1 MILGGYEIIINYLT
15 FPTLY
20 TTLFI
25 IYNTPMITPSDK
37 EIQENSLIEDI
48 EPGVLSPLTKDVTL
62 DSQLRPKF
70 LGDYI
75 GQEKV
80 KENLNVL
87 IQAAKK
93 RSEHL
98 EHTLFYGPP
107 GLGKT
112 TLAYILA
119 NEMGVNIKITSG
131 PAIERTG
138 DLASILTNLAEHDIL
153 FIDEIHRLNKNIE
166 EVLYPAME
174 EFVLDIILGKGPGAR
189 SMRMP
194 LPKFTIVGATTR
206 MGMISSPLRDRFGMI
221 QRLEFYTQEEIEE
234 IIKRNARILDLEFE
248 NSAITEL
255 ARRSRFTPRIAN
267 RLLKRVRDFSQVHGS
282 GKIDLSTTN
291 QALALLQIDALG
303 LDKNDTRILETLI
316 DKFNGGPVGLKTLA
330 MSSSEEE
337 DTIEDVYEPYLLQL
351 GFIKRTPK
359 GREATDLAY
368 QNLGKTRT
376 SNQNTLL

>member
-1 MILGGYEIIINYLT
+1 
-15 FPTLY
+15 
-20 TTLFI
+20 
-25 IYNTPMITPSDK
+25 MITPSDRQINS
-37 EIQENSLIEDI
+37 ENTQENSEETADQ
-48 EPGVLSPLTKDVTL
+48 VLSPLAKDLTL
-62 DSQLRPKF
+62 DTQLRPKL

-75 GQEKV
+75 GQQKV
-80 KENLNVL
+80 KDNLNVL

-93 RSEHL
+93 RNEHL

-138 DLASILTNLAEHDIL
+138 DLASILTNLAENDLL

-174 EFVLDIILGKGPGAR
+174 EFVLDIVLGKGPGAR

-221 QRLEFYTQEEIEE
+221 QRLEFYTTEEIEQ
-234 IIKRNARILDLEFE
+234 ILKRNARILDLEFE
-248 NSAITEL
+248 DTAITEL
-255 ARRSRFTPRIAN
+255 AKRSRFTPRIAN
-267 RLLKRVRDFSQVHGS
+267 RLLKRVRDFSQVKGN
-282 GKIDLSTTN
+282 GRIDFDITQ
-291 QALALLQIDALG
+291 QALNLLQIDELG
-303 LDKNDTRILETLI
+303 LDKNDIRILETLI
-316 DKFNGGPVGLKTLA
+316 SKFNGGPVGLKTLA

-351 GFIKRTPK
+351 GFINRTPK

-368 QNLGKTRT
+368 KHLGRTRNT
-376 SNQNTLL
+376 NQNTLL